1 MKLHY
6 YPDTDSLHIDLSSAP
21 KVDSRQISEDLVADC
36 DENGRIVGL
45 DLQHA
50 SFQMDLTTAQLE
62 HLPLSA

>member
-1 MKLHY
+1 MKLQH

-21 KVDSRQISEDLVADC
+21 KVDSRQISGDLVADC

-45 DLQHA
+45 DIQQA
-50 SFQMDLTTAQLE
+50 SFQMDLTTVQPE

>member
-50 SFQMDLTTAQLE
+50 SFQMDLTTVQLE